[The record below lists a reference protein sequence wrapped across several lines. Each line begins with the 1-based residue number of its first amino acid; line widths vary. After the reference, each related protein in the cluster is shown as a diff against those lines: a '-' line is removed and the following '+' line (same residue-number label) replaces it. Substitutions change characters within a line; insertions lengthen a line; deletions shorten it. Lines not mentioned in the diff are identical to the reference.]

1 MKFIA
6 KAANPLSA
14 RLPAWLR
21 GYRRGQAVQD
31 GVAGLVVTVLLV
43 PQSLAYAM
51 LAGLP
56 PHLGLYASLLPI
68 LAYAALGS
76 SMTLAVGPVAV
87 ASLMTASAI
96 APLASPGS
104 AEYVSLAVLLA
115 LLGGLQLLVLGL
127 LRMGFVANLL
137 SHPVVAGFVTGSAIL
152 IALGQLKPLLG
163 ILARGDTA
171 FELAGSLLT
180 HATAAHVPTAAL
192 GLVALFVLWTAR
204 RFLGR
209 VLQRAGMSP
218 KTADLTAKL
227 APMVVVLAS
236 IAAVSLWQLDV
247 RHGVAVVG
255 TIPGGLPSLSF
266 VWPSK
271 EQAAALLLPA
281 FMIALVGFVESVSVA
296 QSLAI
301 KRGQRI
307 NANAE
312 LRGLGAANVASAVSG
327 GFPVTGGFA
336 RSVVNF
342 AAGAQTP
349 MSGVIAAALMALVL
363 LGFTGPFERLPLA
376 VLAATIILAVVGLID
391 LEVPRHAWRY
401 DRADAVAWA
410 GTALGVLALGVEA
423 GIAAGVALSIGTF
436 MWRASRPHM
445 AVLGRLPGTEHFR
458 NERHF
463 QVHTQPTLLLLRID
477 ENLFFANITG
487 VLDRIQLE
495 LEGRP
500 ETRDLVLVLSSV
512 SHVDL
517 TAAEALQRLQAD
529 LQSQGIELHL
539 AEVKGPVL
547 DRLQRS
553 GWLQRL
559 AHQPFLSVHI
569 AVQALATSA
578 PATADRSRHPSAGT
592 AGTH

>member
-180 HATAAHVPTAAL
+180 HVLTPT
-192 GLVALFVLWTAR
+192 
-204 RFLGR
+204 
-209 VLQRAGMSP
+209 
-218 KTADLTAKL
+218 
-227 APMVVVLAS
+227 
-236 IAAVSLWQLDV
+236 
-247 RHGVAVVG
+247 
-255 TIPGGLPSLSF
+255 
-266 VWPSK
+266 
-271 EQAAALLLPA
+271 
-281 FMIALVGFVESVSVA
+281 
-296 QSLAI
+296 
-301 KRGQRI
+301 
-307 NANAE
+307 
-312 LRGLGAANVASAVSG
+312 
-327 GFPVTGGFA
+327 
-336 RSVVNF
+336 
-342 AAGAQTP
+342 
-349 MSGVIAAALMALVL
+349 
-363 LGFTGPFERLPLA
+363 
-376 VLAATIILAVVGLID
+376 
-391 LEVPRHAWRY
+391 
-401 DRADAVAWA
+401 
-410 GTALGVLALGVEA
+410 
-423 GIAAGVALSIGTF
+423 
-436 MWRASRPHM
+436 
-445 AVLGRLPGTEHFR
+445 
-458 NERHF
+458 
-463 QVHTQPTLLLLRID
+463 
-477 ENLFFANITG
+477 EN
-487 VLDRIQLE
+487 
-495 LEGRP
+495 
-500 ETRDLVLVLSSV
+500 
-512 SHVDL
+512 
-517 TAAEALQRLQAD
+517 
-529 LQSQGIELHL
+529 
-539 AEVKGPVL
+539 
-547 DRLQRS
+547 
-553 GWLQRL
+553 
-559 AHQPFLSVHI
+559 
-569 AVQALATSA
+569 
-578 PATADRSRHPSAGT
+578 
-592 AGTH
+592 